1 VKAIV
6 NGYELNLSSPLSL
19 LDLIGQYRLKAD
31 TVIITLNDNVV
42 KRASWTE
49 TMVDEGDCVELIS
62 LVGGG

>member
-6 NGYELNLSSPLSL
+6 NGIELNLSSPLTL
-19 LDLIGQYRLKAD
+19 LDLIEQYRLKAD
-31 TVIITLNDNVV
+31 TVIITLNDSVV